1 MENLKNIWESVKD
14 WISDFLDTIGPVP
27 TAILKVVLIIV
38 AAKLLIVIVAA
49 IIKRTLYRKTQKAP
63 GTLAAKKSETI
74 ATLITS
80 ASKYLVYFIGAIAI
94 LDAIGLGATIGSV
107 IATAGIGGIA
117 LSLGAQSFIK
127 DVVAGFFILLEDEYA
142 VGDLVEICGKQGT
155 VESISLRTT
164 RLRLFK
170 NEILAIPNGMVDLVI
185 NYTRDSY
192 TLPYTASIAYEEDED
207 RAAALLM
214 EAASELADKEE
225 SILEAPTYLGI
236 SRTGADG
243 IDIKIT
249 LKVKPQDQWQ
259 IERDLNAAVIR
270 AFKKHGIK
278 LPLHTN
284 VTVHNK

>member
-1 MENLKNIWESVKD
+1 MENLWNSIKD
-14 WISDFLDTIGPVP
+14 WITNFIETIGPVP
-27 TAILKVVLIIV
+27 TAILKVILIVV
-38 AAKLLIVIVAA
+38 AAKLFIVIVTA
-49 IIKRTLYRKTQKAP
+49 IIKRTLYRKTRKAP
-63 GTLAAKKSETI
+63 GSLAAKKSETV

-80 ASKYLVYFIGAIAI
+80 ASKYIVYFIGIIAV

-127 DVVAGFFILLEDEYA
+127 DVVAGFFILLEDEFA
-142 VGDLVEICGKQGT
+142 VGDLIEICGKMGT

-164 RLRLFK
+164 RMRLAT
-170 NEILAIPNGMVDLVI
+170 NEIVAVPNGLIDLVT

-192 TLPYTASIAYEEDED
+192 TLPYAASIAYDEDEE
-207 RAAALLM
+207 RAAALIM

-225 SILEAPTYLGI
+225 SILEAPKYLGI
-236 SRTGADG
+236 SHSGADS
-243 IDIKIT
+243 IEVKIA

-270 AFKKHGIK
+270 TFKKNGIK
-278 LPLHTN
+278 LPQHTN

>member
-1 MENLKNIWESVKD
+1 MENLKNIWESIRN
-14 WISDFLDTIGPVP
+14 WIADFLDTIGPVP

-38 AAKLLIVIVAA
+38 AAKLLIVVVAA
-49 IIKRTLYRKTQKAP
+49 IIKRTLYRKTQNSP
-63 GTLAAKKSETI
+63 GTLAAKKSETV

-192 TLPYTASIAYEEDED
+192 TLPYTASIAYEEDD

-225 SILEAPTYLGI
+225 SILEAPVYLGI

-243 IDIKIT
+243 IEIKIT

-278 LPLHTN
+278 LPTHTN